1 MKPVKAP
8 PLKPCRLSCV
18 IDEATAQEIDIY
30 VTHHAVNKSALMR
43 RGIRLA
49 LDELS
54 AKHATVKTQPV
65 RKQ

>member
-1 MKPVKAP
+1 MKPDKP
-8 PLKPCRLSCV
+8 TPLKPCRISCV
-18 IDEATAQEIDIY
+18 IDEATEREIDHH
-30 VTHHAVNKSALMR
+30 VDHHAVNKSALLR

-54 AKHATVKTQPV
+54 AKHATPKV

>member
-1 MKPVKAP
+1 MKSDTTP
-8 PLKPCRLSCV
+8 PLKPCRISGV
-18 IDEATAQEIDIY
+18 IDEATEQEIAYY
-30 VTHHAVNKSALMR
+30 VSHHSVNKSALLR

-54 AKHATVKTQPV
+54 AKHATTKP